1 MTKTEQL
8 KRIDNFVYDN
18 MDNKELRNLVYDLLD
33 DESLLRCFKLFK

>member
-8 KRIDNFVYDN
+8 KCIDDFVYDN